1 MRYLL
6 DTCVIS
12 EIIKPKPNKNVISW
26 LTNQD
31 ESKLFL
37 SVLTFGEIE
46 KGIEKAPD
54 KVRKKKLKL
63 WVEEDLKQRFEGR
76 VLPIDLKTTTQ
87 WGTLQGKSE
96 QAGKPM
102 SAIDGLIAVSGLVN
116 NCVVV
121 TRNTLDMEQS
131 TVELFNPWVKNF
143 LDTMGAF
150 V

>member
-1 MRYLL
+1 MKYLL

-12 EIIKPKPNKNVISW
+12 EIIKPKPDKNVISW

-31 ESKLFL
+31 ESDLFL

-63 WVEEDLKQRFEGR
+63 WVEEDLKKRFEGR
-76 VLPIDLKTTTQ
+76 VLPIDLKTTIQ
-87 WGTLQGKSE
+87 WGSLQGKSE

-102 SAIDGLIAVSGLVN
+102 PAIDGLIAVSGLVN
-116 NCVVV
+116 NCIVV
-121 TRNTLDMEQS
+121 TRNTSDMEQS
-131 TVELFNPWVKNF
+131 TVELFDPWK
-143 LDTMGAF
+143 
-150 V
+150 